1 MARHPSPLISLP
13 AELQIKVVEEL
24 YEDPPCPYEDP
35 LAKDAFL
42 EHVKAV
48 RLTCKALKAAA
59 TDIFLKTWFSHRSI
73 VLERKSLL
81 NFYQIATTSPFN
93 RRIVQLDVAVYEF
106 RPELAQDFTV
116 FLARM
121 EKEARDESCFLRH
134 DRVKEHFLGDA
145 ERASDW
151 PNARAAY
158 AAYKNHVDNQAE
170 LYDRFAHV
178 RLLARSLKAFS
189 GLGSLR
195 TISVNG
201 AQSPLTGA
209 WTSGIL
215 QECGISLLHKEKI
228 ALHPATLGTVI
239 RAMACSEVELCTLVT
254 AGLNV
259 SALQLPPPQR
269 RRFSKV
275 GLSHLHNLSLRLLD
289 PKLFPSESSSALFR
303 SGLLARFIQHARN
316 LANLSI
322 EFYNQPYDV
331 PLAKLLGRRIEK
343 LESLSLGG
351 LAYHAQDLIEW
362 LTENSSKLEHLQL
375 DYSSLISG
383 TWREVFRKM
392 RSNLDLKS
400 VYFHFLA
407 DDEESIHI
415 TGENVNDFILK
426 KSSKVDWDT
435 MESKALPQNV
445 GDLAGLFSVVV
456 NSQPTHHHH
465 HHHNHNHQHHHNHQH
480 GQNGADHAP
489 EGNGH
494 SPNEAHEAPVTAGPA
509 PPPGHPSGAQVETQA
524 NNSAPGTT
532 SSQSE
537 TTGPAVGAPG
547 NAGGITN
554 GTLSLPMPPPQVI
567 SAMQDLFQ
575 SALGVSLDF
584 LDDFDDGDEDDLS
597 DSFDDD
603 DNEEFDDEEAS
614 DDDSE
619 TEGDE
624 DSDII
629 DEQDEDGYMTDDS
642 EADALVD
649 KITSEL

>member
-1 MARHPSPLISLP
+1 MAHRPSPLLSLP

-35 LAKDAFL
+35 LAKDTFL
-42 EHVKAV
+42 EHIKTV
-48 RLTCKALKAAA
+48 RLTCKSLKAAA
-59 TDIFLKTWFSHRSI
+59 TDTFLKTWFSHRSI

-93 RRIVQLDVAVYEF
+93 RRIAQLDVAAYEF
-106 RPELAQDFTV
+106 RSELAQDFTV
-116 FLARM
+116 FLSRM

-145 ERASDW
+145 ERAADW

-158 AAYKNHVDNQAE
+158 DAYKRHTDDQIK
-170 LYDRFAHV
+170 LFDRFAHI
-178 RLLARSLKAFS
+178 RLLARALKAFS

-228 ALHPATLGTVI
+228 ALHSVTMGSVI
-239 RAMACSEVELCTLVT
+239 RAMALSEVELCTLVT
-254 AGLNV
+254 AGLNAG
-259 SALQLPPPQR
+259 ALQLSIPQR
-269 RRFSKV
+269 HRFGNV
-275 GLSHLHNLSLRLLD
+275 GLGHLHNLSLRLLD
-289 PKLFPSESSSALFR
+289 PKLFPSEAGSALFR
-303 SGLLARFIQHARN
+303 SGLLSRFVQQVRN
-316 LANLSI
+316 LTNLSI

-351 LAYHAQDLIEW
+351 LAYHAHDLVEW
-362 LTENSSKLEHLQL
+362 LTENGSKLEHLQL
-375 DYSSLISG
+375 DYSSLITG
-383 TWREVFRKM
+383 TWRDVFRKM

-415 TGENVNDFILK
+415 TGESVNNFILK

-435 MESKALPQNV
+435 MESRKLPHNM
-445 GDLAGLFSVVV
+445 GDLAGLFSVV
-456 NSQPTHHHH
+456 H
-465 HHHNHNHQHHHNHQH
+465 
-480 GQNGADHAP
+480 GADNAP
-489 EGNGH
+489 GGNGH
-494 SPNEAHEAPVTAGPA
+494 IHDQAHGTPVAAGPA
-509 PPPGHPSGAQVETQA
+509 PPPGHPSATQVETQG
-524 NNSAPGTT
+524 NNAAFETTASSSNAPG
-532 SSQSE
+532 
-537 TTGPAVGAPG
+537 PADGTA
-547 NAGGITN
+547 N
-554 GTLSLPMPPPQVI
+554 GTLPPMPVPPPHVI

-584 LDDFDDGDEDDLS
+584 LDDLDDGDDDDLS

-603 DNEEFDDEEAS
+603 DNEEFNDEEVS
-614 DDDSE
+614 DDDSD
-619 TEGDE
+619 TEDDDE
-624 DSDII
+624 SDVV
-629 DEQDEDGYMTDDS
+629 DEQDDDGYMTDDS
-642 EADALVD
+642 VAEALVGG
-649 KITSEL
+649 IISEL

>member
-1 MARHPSPLISLP
+1 MARRPSPLLSLP

-35 LAKDAFL
+35 LAKDTFL
-42 EHVKAV
+42 EHIRTV
-48 RLTCKALKAAA
+48 RLTCKSLKAAA
-59 TDIFLKTWFSHRSI
+59 TDTFLKTWFSHRSI

-93 RRIVQLDVAVYEF
+93 RRIAQLDVAAYEF
-106 RPELAQDFTV
+106 RPELAKDFTV
-116 FLARM
+116 FLSRM

-145 ERASDW
+145 ERAADW

-158 AAYKNHVDNQAE
+158 DAYKRHADDQIK
-170 LYDRFAHV
+170 LFDRFAHI
-178 RLLARSLKAFS
+178 RLLARALKAFS

-228 ALHPATLGTVI
+228 ALHSVTMGSVI
-239 RAMACSEVELCTLVT
+239 RAMALSEVELCTLVT
-254 AGLNV
+254 AGLNAG
-259 SALQLPPPQR
+259 ALQLSTPQR
-269 RRFSKV
+269 RRFGNV
-275 GLSHLHNLSLRLLD
+275 GLGHLHNLSLRLLD
-289 PKLFPSESSSALFR
+289 PKLFPSEAGSALFR
-303 SGLLARFIQHARN
+303 SGLLSRFVQQVRN
-316 LANLSI
+316 LTNLSI

-351 LAYHAQDLIEW
+351 LAYHAHDLVEW
-362 LTENSSKLEHLQL
+362 LTENGSKLEHLQL
-375 DYSSLISG
+375 DYSSLITG
-383 TWREVFRKM
+383 TWRDVFRKM

-415 TGENVNDFILK
+415 TGENVNNFILK

-435 MESKALPQNV
+435 MESRKLPHNM
-445 GDLAGLFSVVV
+445 GDLAGLFSVV
-456 NSQPTHHHH
+456 
-465 HHHNHNHQHHHNHQH
+465 
-480 GQNGADHAP
+480 G
-489 EGNGH
+489 
-494 SPNEAHEAPVTAGPA
+494 
-509 PPPGHPSGAQVETQA
+509 
-524 NNSAPGTT
+524 NSAA
-532 SSQSE
+532 SE
-537 TTGPAVGAPG
+537 TTASSSNAPGPADGAPG
-547 NAGGITN
+547 SIDGTTN
-554 GTLSLPMPPPQVI
+554 GTLPPMPVPPPHVI

-584 LDDFDDGDEDDLS
+584 LDDLDDADDADLS

-603 DNEEFDDEEAS
+603 DNEEFNDEEVS
-614 DDDSE
+614 DDDSD
-619 TEGDE
+619 TEDDDE
-624 DSDII
+624 SDIV
-629 DEQDEDGYMTDDS
+629 DEQDEQDDDGYMTDDS
-642 EADALVD
+642 VAEAIVGG
-649 KITSEL
+649 IISEL